1 MRTRPSRISTWGMA
15 ILVSGGLAWAEQSPD
30 QASEGGEIVIPPHW
44 SPYQAPNSF
53 PEGTRLHIIVKGDTL
68 WDLSNTYQENPFLW
82 PQLWEA
88 NRYITDPHWI
98 YPGDPLVIPDLDVL
112 RAADEEPGAGGPD
125 GTSGAEG
132 EAGATGVV
140 RGAPTYSTLPGPHS
154 GFVWRSNGS
163 GPRGPNLFP
172 IFEEE
177 SIQCAGF
184 VSEKEDEGFRIFE
197 SEDTFKVHIAV
208 SETDI
213 IYLNRGQEDGI
224 KAGDEYYIRDR
235 VRKIGGHG
243 WLINTTGWLTVLAVQ
258 SQTATAQ
265 IIGSC
270 RDILEGHYLVPFEP
284 IPVPL
289 VPFQEPVTRLTPET
303 GQNRGII
310 IASLDDVREIG
321 SLGRG
326 YLVSIDQGENDGVIP
341 GSIFTVFRF
350 NTSRT
355 PRKVLGELA
364 VLTVHPK
371 TSTALITLSYN
382 YMERGDLVELK

>member
-1 MRTRPSRISTWGMA
+1 MRTRRARISIWGMA
-15 ILVSGGLAWAEQSPD
+15 ILFCGGLAWAQQTPD
-30 QASEGGEIVIPPHW
+30 QASEGDDILPPPNW
-44 SPYQAPNSF
+44 TPYKAPNSF
-53 PEGTRLHIIVKGDTL
+53 PEGTRLHIIVKDDTL

-112 RAADEEPGAGGPD
+112 RAADEEPGAGGLD
-125 GTSGAEG
+125 GTSVAKDEGGASRV
-132 EAGATGVV
+132 AGAG
-140 RGAPTYSTLPGPHS
+140 GL
-154 GFVWRSNGS
+154 
-163 GPRGPNLFP
+163 RGPNLFP

-208 SETDI
+208 SESDI
-213 IYLNRGQEDGI
+213 IYVNRGQEDGI
-224 KAGDEYYIRDR
+224 KAGDEYYIRER
-235 VRKIGGHG
+235 VRKIDGHG
-243 WLINTTGWLTVLAVQ
+243 WLINTTGWLTILAVQ

-265 IIGSC
+265 ITGSC
-270 RDILEGHYLVPFEP
+270 RDILEGHYLVPFKP

-289 VPFQEPVTRLTPET
+289 LPFRAPVTRLTPET
-303 GQNRGII
+303 GKNRGTI
-310 IASLDDVREIG
+310 IASLEDVREIG

-326 YLVSIDQGENDGVIP
+326 YVVSIDQGENDGVFP
-341 GSIFTVFRF
+341 GAIFTVFRF

>member
-15 ILVSGGLAWAEQSPD
+15 ILVSGGLAWAQQSPD

-44 SPYQAPNSF
+44 SPYQAPNSY

-112 RAADEEPGAGGPD
+112 RAADEEPGAAGPD
-125 GTSGAEG
+125 GGVPGAEG
-132 EAGATGVV
+132 EAGAGVAGV
-140 RGAPTYSTLPGPHS
+140 GGPS
-154 GFVWRSNGS
+154 
-163 GPRGPNLFP
+163 GPNLFP
-172 IFEEE
+172 ISEEE

-197 SEDTFKVHIAV
+197 SENTFKVHIAV
-208 SETDI
+208 SEGDI

-224 KAGDEYYIRDR
+224 QAGDQYYIRDR

-243 WLINTTGWLTVLAVQ
+243 WLINTTGWLTILAVQ
-258 SQTATAQ
+258 SDTATAQ
-265 IIGSC
+265 ITGAC
-270 RDILEGHYLVPFEP
+270 RDILKGHYLVPFEP

-289 VPFQEPVTRLTPET
+289 VPYQARVTRLTPET
-303 GQNRGII
+303 GQNRGTI
-310 IASLDDVREIG
+310 IASLEDVRELG

-341 GSIFTVFRF
+341 GSIFTIFRYS
-350 NTSRT
+350 TSRT

-371 TSTALITLSYN
+371 TSTALITFSYD
-382 YMERGDLVELK
+382 YMVRGDLVELK

>member
-15 ILVSGGLAWAEQSPD
+15 ILVSGGLAWAQQSPD
-30 QASEGGEIVIPPHW
+30 QTSEGDEIVIPPHW

-112 RAADEEPGAGGPD
+112 RAADEEAGAGGPD
-125 GTSGAEG
+125 GGSGTEG
-132 EAGATGVV
+132 EDGAAGTTGVAGA
-140 RGAPTYSTLPGPHS
+140 RGPS
-154 GFVWRSNGS
+154 
-163 GPRGPNLFP
+163 GPNLFP
-172 IFEEE
+172 VSEEE

-184 VSEKEDEGFRIFE
+184 IAEKEDEGFRIFE
-197 SEDTFKVHIAV
+197 TENTFKVHIAV
-208 SETDI
+208 SEGDI

-224 KAGDEYYIRDR
+224 QAGDQYYIRER
-235 VRKIGGHG
+235 VRKIGGYG
-243 WLINTTGWLTVLAVQ
+243 WLINTTGWLNVLAVQ
-258 SQTATAQ
+258 SETATAQ
-265 IIGSC
+265 ITGSC
-270 RDILEGHYLVPFEP
+270 RDIREGHYLVPFEP

-303 GQNRGII
+303 GQNRGEI
-310 IASLDDVREIG
+310 IASLEDIRELG

-350 NTSRT
+350 NHPRT
-355 PRKVLGELA
+355 PRKVLGELS

-371 TSTALITLSYN
+371 TSTALITHSYD
-382 YMERGDLVELK
+382 YMVRGDLIELK

>member
-1 MRTRPSRISTWGMA
+1 MA
-15 ILVSGGLAWAEQSPD
+15 ILVSGGLAWAQQSPD
-30 QASEGGEIVIPPHW
+30 QASEEGEIVIPPHW

-125 GTSGAEG
+125 GQDGTSGAEG
-132 EAGATGVV
+132 EAGATGVA
-140 RGAPTYSTLPGPHS
+140 GAG
-154 GFVWRSNGS
+154 

-172 IFEEE
+172 IFEQE

-184 VSEKEDEGFRIFE
+184 IGEKEDEGFRIFE
-197 SEDTFKVHIAV
+197 SENTFKIHIAV

-213 IYLNRGQEDGI
+213 VYVNRGQEDGI
-224 KAGDEYYIRDR
+224 TAGDQYYIRER
-235 VRKIGGHG
+235 VRKVGGHG
-243 WLINTTGWLTVLAVQ
+243 WLINTTGWLTILSVQ
-258 SQTATAQ
+258 PETAIAQ
-265 IIGSC
+265 IVGSC
-270 RDILEGHYLVPFEP
+270 RDIRQGHYLVPFEP

-289 VPFQEPVTRLTPET
+289 VPFQEPVTRLTAET
-303 GQNRGII
+303 GQNRGTI
-310 IASLDDVREIG
+310 IACLEDIRELG

-326 YLVSIDQGENDGVIP
+326 YVVSIDQGEKEGVIP
-341 GSIFTVFRF
+341 GSIFTVFRY
-350 NTSRT
+350 NSSRT

-371 TSTALITLSYN
+371 TSTALITLSYDF
-382 YMERGDLVELK
+382 MVRGDLVELK